1 MRIKRL
7 CAAATAS
14 VLIAA
19 LTACG
24 GDDTPAA
31 DDSPG
36 VDTTSSSVPEDG
48 TAEEPDDEPSEE
60 PEAEEP
66 EAEEPE
72 AEEPED
78 SGGYDADQ
86 LLAAMKDAVAENETT
101 HVTMEIGQPGQ
112 AGQSMSGEGDISYA
126 GDSTAMQMMLKVPG
140 MGGGTIE
147 MRLIGRFMYMA
158 IPPMTPPGKFV
169 KMDTN
174 DPNSPLG
181 DLGGITDGDPLAT
194 FDAFEAGL
202 EKAEYV
208 GEEDVSGE
216 DMDHY
221 VLTVDAKKAAEA
233 QGSPMVQGMP
243 ETLTYDLWIDDED
256 LIRRMKFDQAGAD
269 LTMTMD
275 DWGQPVSV
283 KAPPAAAIMPMP
295 GS

>member
-14 VLIAA
+14 ALIAA

-66 EAEEPE
+66 EA
-72 AEEPED
+72 

-86 LLAAMKDAVAENETT
+86 LLAAMKDAVAKNETT
-101 HVTMEIGQPGQ
+101 HVTMEIGQ

-147 MRLIGRFMYMA
+147 MRLVGRFMYMA
-158 IPPMTPPGKFV
+158 MPPMTPPGKFV
-169 KMDTN
+169 KLDTN
-174 DPNSPLG
+174 DPNSPMG

-243 ETLTYDLWIDDED
+243 EMLTYDLWIDDED
-256 LIRRMKFDQAGAD
+256 LMRRMKFDQAGAD
-269 LTMTMD
+269 MTMTMD

-283 KAPPAAAIMPMP
+283 KAPPAAAIMKMP

>member
-1 MRIKRL
+1 
-7 CAAATAS
+7 
-14 VLIAA
+14 
-19 LTACG
+19 
-24 GDDTPAA
+24 
-31 DDSPG
+31 
-36 VDTTSSSVPEDG
+36 VPEDG

-60 PEAEEP
+60 PEE
-66 EAEEPE
+66 
-72 AEEPED
+72 

-147 MRLIGRFMYMA
+147 MRLVGQFMYMA

-169 KMDTN
+169 KLDTN
-174 DPNSPLG
+174 DPNSPMG

-243 ETLTYDLWIDDED
+243 EMLTYDLWIDDED

-269 LTMTMD
+269 MTMTMD

>member
-7 CAAATAS
+7 CAATTAS
-14 VLIAA
+14 LLIVA

-48 TAEEPDDEPSEE
+48 TAEEPDDEPS
-60 PEAEEP
+60 
-66 EAEEPE
+66 EEPE

-174 DPNSPLG
+174 DPNSPMG

-256 LIRRMKFDQAGAD
+256 LMRRMKFDQAGAGM
-269 LTMTMD
+269 TMTMD

>member
-48 TAEEPDDEPSEE
+48 TAEEPDDEPS
-60 PEAEEP
+60 
-66 EAEEPE
+66 EEPE

-169 KMDTN
+169 KLDTN
-174 DPNSPLG
+174 DPNSPMG

-243 ETLTYDLWIDDED
+243 EMLTYDLWIDDED

-269 LTMTMD
+269 MTMTMD